1 VLQVLHEVIGMAER
15 FMLLKVIGMAER
27 FMLLKVIGMAA
38 RFKLLKVIG
47 MAARAGMIFAAL
59 SPSIAACCSE
69 RRPSRHGVSTP
80 LINPFGSVAWPPAPV
95 CIAAISLAKTSPHRR
110 PD

>member
-1 VLQVLHEVIGMAER
+1 
-15 FMLLKVIGMAER
+15 MAER

-38 RFKLLKVIG
+38 R
-47 MAARAGMIFAAL
+47 AGMHRCAIARKNIPAQTAC
-59 SPSIAACCSE
+59 PAGADDRHGGRADASIAACCSE

-95 CIAAISLAKTSPHRR
+95 
-110 PD
+110 

>member
-1 VLQVLHEVIGMAER
+1 MLLKVIGMAER

-47 MAARAGMIFAAL
+47 MAARAGMLFAAL
-59 SPSIAACCSE
+59 
-69 RRPSRHGVSTP
+69 
-80 LINPFGSVAWPPAPV
+80 
-95 CIAAISLAKTSPHRR
+95 SLAKTSPHRR
-110 PD
+110 PVEMLVVRMHLRCL